1 MMNNAPGIRGE
12 EKGPA
17 GPARQGPDVSKTK
30 DRTIMFAV
38 IKTGGKQY
46 RVAAG
51 DEIRIEKLDGAAGD
65 TMALGDVLM
74 LGSDKGVTV
83 GSPTVDGAQV
93 IGELLDTNRDR
104 KIIVFKKRRRQ
115 NYRRTKG
122 HRQWGSLVRIA
133 EIVAPG
139 ETAKTKLK
147 STTAAPKKADK
158 ADAAPKAKAAPKKTE
173 AKKAAAPK
181 AEAKTEAPKKAAPK
195 KAAAKAG
202 NDDLTKLDGLGPA
215 FAKKLNEAG
224 VTSFAQ
230 VAAWT
235 EADLDSLNETISG
248 LKAKAEA
255 NNWIEAAKSLA

>member
-1 MMNNAPGIRGE
+1 
-12 EKGPA
+12 
-17 GPARQGPDVSKTK
+17 
-30 DRTIMFAV
+30 MFAV

-51 DEIRIEKLDGAAGD
+51 DEIRIEKIDGAAGD

-83 GSPTVDGAQV
+83 GWPLVDGAQV
-93 IGELLDTNRDR
+93 IGELLDTNRAR
-104 KIIVFKKRRRQ
+104 KILVFKKRRRQ

-147 STTAAPKKADK
+147 STTAAPKTADK
-158 ADAAPKAKAAPKKTE
+158 ADAAPKAKAAPKK
-173 AKKAAAPK
+173 AAAPK
-181 AEAKTEAPKKAAPK
+181 AEAKTEAPKAAPK

-202 NDDLTKLDGLGPA
+202 NDDLTQLDGVGPA

-230 VAAWT
+230 IAAWT
-235 EADLDSLNETISG
+235 EADLDSLNETVSG

>member
-1 MMNNAPGIRGE
+1 
-12 EKGPA
+12 
-17 GPARQGPDVSKTK
+17 
-30 DRTIMFAV
+30 MFAV

-51 DEIRIEKLDGAAGD
+51 DEIRIEKIDGAAGD

-83 GSPTVDGAQV
+83 GAPLVDGAQV
-93 IGELLDTNRDR
+93 IGELLDTNRAR
-104 KIIVFKKRRRQ
+104 KILVFKKRRRQ

-147 STTAAPKKADK
+147 STTAAPKTADK
-158 ADAAPKAKAAPKKTE
+158 AEAAPKAKAAP
-173 AKKAAAPK
+173 KKAAAPK
-181 AEAKTEAPKKAAPK
+181 AEAKTEAPKAAPK

-202 NDDLTKLDGLGPA
+202 NDDLTQLDGVGPA

-230 VAAWT
+230 IAAWT
-235 EADLDSLNETISG
+235 EADLDSLNETVSG

>member
-1 MMNNAPGIRGE
+1 
-12 EKGPA
+12 
-17 GPARQGPDVSKTK
+17 
-30 DRTIMFAV
+30 MFAV

-83 GSPTVDGAQV
+83 GAPTVDGAQV

-230 VAAWT
+230 IAAWT
-235 EADLDSLNETISG
+235 EADLDSLNETITG

>member
-1 MMNNAPGIRGE
+1 
-12 EKGPA
+12 
-17 GPARQGPDVSKTK
+17 
-30 DRTIMFAV
+30 MFAV

-51 DEIRIEKLDGAAGD
+51 DEIRIEKIDGAAGD

-83 GSPTVDGAQV
+83 GSPLVDGAQV
-93 IGELLDTNRDR
+93 IGELLDTNRAR
-104 KIIVFKKRRRQ
+104 KVLVFKKRRRQ

-147 STTAAPKKADK
+147 STTAAPKTAEKAE
-158 ADAAPKAKAAPKKTE
+158 AAPKAKAAP
-173 AKKAAAPK
+173 KKAAAPK
-181 AEAKTEAPKKAAPK
+181 AEAKTEAPKAAPK

-202 NDDLTKLDGLGPA
+202 NDDLTQLDGVGPA

-230 VAAWT
+230 IAAWT
-235 EADLDSLNETISG
+235 EADLDSLNETVSG

>member
-1 MMNNAPGIRGE
+1 
-12 EKGPA
+12 
-17 GPARQGPDVSKTK
+17 
-30 DRTIMFAV
+30 MFAV

-51 DEIRIEKLDGAAGD
+51 DEIRIEKIDGAAGD

-83 GSPTVDGAQV
+83 GSPLVDGAQV
-93 IGELLDTNRDR
+93 IGELLDTNRAR
-104 KIIVFKKRRRQ
+104 KILVFKKRRRQ

-147 STTAAPKKADK
+147 STTAAPKTADK
-158 ADAAPKAKAAPKKTE
+158 ADAAPKAKAAPKK
-173 AKKAAAPK
+173 AAAPK
-181 AEAKTEAPKKAAPK
+181 AEAKTEAPKAAPK

-202 NDDLTKLDGLGPA
+202 NDDLTQLDGVGPA

-230 VAAWT
+230 IAAWT
-235 EADLDSLNETISG
+235 EADLDSLNETVSG

>member
-1 MMNNAPGIRGE
+1 
-12 EKGPA
+12 
-17 GPARQGPDVSKTK
+17 
-30 DRTIMFAV
+30 MFAV

-51 DEIRIEKLDGAAGD
+51 DEIRIEKLEGQAGD
-65 TMALGDVLM
+65 TLALGDVLM

-83 GSPTVDGAQV
+83 GSPVVDGAQV
-93 IGELLDTNRDR
+93 IGELLDTNRAR

-122 HRQWGSLVRIA
+122 HRQWGSVVRIA

>member
-1 MMNNAPGIRGE
+1 
-12 EKGPA
+12 
-17 GPARQGPDVSKTK
+17 
-30 DRTIMFAV
+30 MFAV

-51 DEIRIEKLDGAAGD
+51 DEIRIEKIDGAAGD

-83 GSPTVDGAQV
+83 GSSLVDGAQV
-93 IGELLDTNRDR
+93 IGELLDTNRAR
-104 KIIVFKKRRRQ
+104 KILVFKKRRRQ

-147 STTAAPKKADK
+147 STTAAPKTADK
-158 ADAAPKAKAAPKKTE
+158 ADAAPKAKAAPKK
-173 AKKAAAPK
+173 AAAPK
-181 AEAKTEAPKKAAPK
+181 AEAKTEAPKAAPK

-202 NDDLTKLDGLGPA
+202 NDDLTQLDGVGPA

-230 VAAWT
+230 IAAWT
-235 EADLDSLNETISG
+235 EADLDSLNETVSG

>member
-1 MMNNAPGIRGE
+1 
-12 EKGPA
+12 
-17 GPARQGPDVSKTK
+17 
-30 DRTIMFAV
+30 MFAV

-51 DEIRIEKLDGAAGD
+51 DEIRIEKIDGAAGD

-83 GSPTVDGAQV
+83 GSPLVDGAQV
-93 IGELLDTNRDR
+93 IGELLDTNRAR
-104 KIIVFKKRRRQ
+104 KVLVFKKRRRQ

-147 STTAAPKKADK
+147 STTAAPKTADK
-158 ADAAPKAKAAPKKTE
+158 AEAAPKA
-173 AKKAAAPK
+173 
-181 AEAKTEAPKKAAPK
+181 KAAPK

-202 NDDLTKLDGLGPA
+202 NDDLTQLDGVGPA

-230 VAAWT
+230 IAAWT
-235 EADLDSLNETISG
+235 EADLDSLNETVSG

>member
-1 MMNNAPGIRGE
+1 
-12 EKGPA
+12 
-17 GPARQGPDVSKTK
+17 
-30 DRTIMFAV
+30 MFAV

-83 GSPTVDGAQV
+83 GAPTVDGAQV

-158 ADAAPKAKAAPKKTE
+158 ADAAPKAKAAPKKAD
-173 AKKAAAPK
+173 AKKPAAPK
-181 AEAKTEAPKKAAPK
+181 AEAKTEAPKKAAPKKAAPK

-230 VAAWT
+230 IAAWT
-235 EADLDSLNETISG
+235 EADLDSLNESITG

>member
-1 MMNNAPGIRGE
+1 
-12 EKGPA
+12 
-17 GPARQGPDVSKTK
+17 
-30 DRTIMFAV
+30 MFAV

-51 DEIRIEKLDGAAGD
+51 DEIRIEKLEGQAGD
-65 TMALGDVLM
+65 TLALGDVLM

-93 IGELLDTNRDR
+93 IGELLDTNRAR

-122 HRQWGSLVRIA
+122 HRQWGSVVRIA

-147 STTAAPKKADK
+147 STTAAPKTADE

-224 VTSFAQ
+224 ITSFAQ

-235 EADLDSLNETISG
+235 DADLDSLNETISG